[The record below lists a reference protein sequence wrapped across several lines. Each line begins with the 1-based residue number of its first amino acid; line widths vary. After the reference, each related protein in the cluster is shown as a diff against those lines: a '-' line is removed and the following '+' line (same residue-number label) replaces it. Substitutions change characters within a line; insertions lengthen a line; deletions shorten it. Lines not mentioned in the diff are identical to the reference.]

1 MVISTNQVEIRYIL
15 TCRCQSQEEMMRSNP
30 YEQRTSSTRHV
41 GGNSRWSALINTSL
55 VTIAFIFVVAV
66 TFGLLG

>member
-1 MVISTNQVEIRYIL
+1 
-15 TCRCQSQEEMMRSNP
+15 MRSNP
-30 YEQRTSSTRHV
+30 YEQRTSYTRHV

>member
-1 MVISTNQVEIRYIL
+1 
-15 TCRCQSQEEMMRSNP
+15 MMRSNP